1 MNQVKKNY
9 KDPVRRFLSSVVE
22 ARVEA
27 DRLTYRLQMLEAQAT
42 KITSVVTGMPR
53 GSGGDRENLLAA
65 LADMRDRCGEAIVE
79 AERQVE
85 RVTNFIDRLEN
96 PVSRI
101 VLKLRYCDCLPWDSE
116 RPHQK
121 SRTERT
127 VLSEMRKA
135 GLYYEISNLYELH
148 GKALNEARKLYNKEN
163 NNDERRDS

>member
-1 MNQVKKNY
+1 MNQKAKNY

-22 ARVEA
+22 ARAEA
-27 DRLTYRLQMLEAQAT
+27 DRQTYRLQMLEAQAT
-42 KITSVVTGMPR
+42 RITSSLTGMPR
-53 GSGGDRENLLAA
+53 GGGDRENLLVA
-65 LADMRDRCGEAIVE
+65 LADMRDQSAEAIVE

-85 RVTNFIDRLEN
+85 RVTAFINKLEN

-121 SRTERT
+121 THTERT
-127 VLSEMRKA
+127 VLSEIHKA

-148 GKALNEARKLYNKEN
+148 GKALQEARKLYEKEFG
-163 NNDERRDS
+163 NDESRDT